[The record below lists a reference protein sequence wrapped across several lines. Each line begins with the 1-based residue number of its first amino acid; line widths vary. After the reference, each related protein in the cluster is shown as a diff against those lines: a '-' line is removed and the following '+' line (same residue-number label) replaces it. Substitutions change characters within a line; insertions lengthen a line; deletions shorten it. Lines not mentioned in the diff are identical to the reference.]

1 MKIYDITM
9 KERISHIEVSKRK
22 EKKYMVLVKNLITNK
37 ERKIHF
43 GARDYQQFKDSTK
56 LKNIL
61 KKIMVIKKEKEDTI

>member
-37 ERKIHF
+37 ERK
-43 GARDYQQFKDSTK
+43 
-56 LKNIL
+56 KN
-61 KKIMVIKKEKEDTI
+61 TFWC